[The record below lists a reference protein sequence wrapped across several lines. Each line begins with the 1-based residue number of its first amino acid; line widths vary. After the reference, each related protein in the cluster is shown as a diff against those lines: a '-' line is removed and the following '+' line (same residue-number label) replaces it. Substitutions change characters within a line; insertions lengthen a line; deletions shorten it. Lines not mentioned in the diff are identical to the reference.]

1 MSNMLAKSLAA
12 VLVYFTYLQFCA
24 CFVSRKFVPAPVRLR
39 LFDSET
45 YRKEAVSELQQPAVK
60 VARKTDPRSI
70 NKAIVETFSNT
81 ANSKADI
88 EKLRVYLKENLTQ
101 MNQINVITLMHRCGK
116 HKLDLFS
123 FIDMESTVN
132 LLDVKQSGVAT
143 AQGIAN
149 AVYSLQS
156 MTSNSFG
163 SLHLINVL
171 SEQLMASKEVFDGQ
185 AISNTLYGLKGM
197 STDTSEVRGMLRS
210 IQKTIERCLLIHTQG
225 KVDHVVEKKHTA
237 GYENDRFKSRDSGLM
252 SSGSSSA
259 SGLRMTP
266 QGIGSAFIGL
276 QGMSSS
282 NNDVKSILSVLAH
295 SIGQMTASNTGLDCQ
310 AIANVLVGLK
320 SSSSEHTEV
329 REVLVA
335 LSKNLKRNLAVFRD
349 IKPRELSMAL
359 QGLQG
364 MSSEHPQVEQLLEVL
379 CDGLDLRILDGRGL
393 ESKNN
398 GGFEFR
404 SGDEVGPALGGLKQM
419 SAENLQ
425 VRRLLQHIGRAMRAG
440 SGSSAPLP
448 YKATDNVLKNSTAHY
463 KKEAKAHIADHTS
476 TQSHRSLLHMN
487 EQNIAN
493 SLYGLQSMDC
503 RTKEVR
509 MILAVLAGEIM
520 GCDGRLSGRTIA
532 NSLYGTTIC
541 FYVFLKY
548 HTLLR
553 YATDVLFVWAICLI
567 F

>member
-1 MSNMLAKSLAA
+1 MRNMLTKSLAV
-12 VLVYFTYLQFCA
+12 VLVYLTYLHFCA
-24 CFVSRKFVPAPVRLR
+24 SFVRIKHATGPIRLL

-45 YRKEAVSELQQPAVK
+45 YRNEGVSELQQPAAKAV
-60 VARKTDPRSI
+60 RKTDPRSI

-81 ANSKADI
+81 ASSKADI
-88 EKLRVYLKENLTQ
+88 ERLRSYLKENLTQ

-123 FIDMESTVN
+123 FIDMESTVK
-132 LLDVKQSGVAT
+132 LLDVKESGVAT

-156 MTSNSFG
+156 MTSSSIG

-210 IQKTIERCLLIHTQG
+210 VHKTIERCLLVHTQG
-225 KVDHVVEKKHTA
+225 KVEQIVEKKNTFGH
-237 GYENDRFKSRDSGLM
+237 ENDRFKSRDSGLM
-252 SSGSSSA
+252 SSGSIA

-295 SIGQMTASNTGLDCQ
+295 SIVQMTASNTGLDCQ
-310 AIANVLVGLK
+310 AIANVLVGLR
-320 SSSSEHTEV
+320 SSSSEHIEV

-379 CDGLDLRILDGRGL
+379 CDGLDLRILDGKGQA
-393 ESKNN
+393 SKNN
-398 GGFEFR
+398 GGFEFK

-419 SAENLQ
+419 SAENVQ
-425 VRRLLQHIGRAMRAG
+425 VRRLLQHIGRAMRA
-440 SGSSAPLP
+440 SGGNTGTSSQS
-448 YKATDNVLKNSTAHY
+448 KATDSAQKNGTLHS
-463 KKEAKAHIADHTS
+463 KKEARAHSADHAS
-476 TQSHRSLLHMN
+476 TQPHRSLLHMN

-509 MILAVLAGEIM
+509 TILAVLAGEIM

-532 NSLYGTTIC
+532 NSLYGTMNIVKPLSIVYC
-541 FYVFLKY
+541 CKAIFSVANK
-548 HTLLR
+548 
-553 YATDVLFVWAICLI
+553 LFD
-567 F
+567 

>member
-1 MSNMLAKSLAA
+1 MLAKLLAV
-12 VLVYFTYLQFCA
+12 VLVYLTYLHFCA
-24 CFVSRKFVPAPVRLR
+24 SFVQIKCATAPIQFR

-45 YRKEAVSELQQPAVK
+45 YRNEGLSELQQPAVK
-60 VARKTDPRSI
+60 AVWKTDPRSI
-70 NKAIVETFSNT
+70 NKAIVETFSSS
-81 ANSKADI
+81 ASSKADV
-88 EKLRVYLKENLTQ
+88 ERLRSYLKENLTQ

-123 FIDMESTVN
+123 FIDMESTVK
-132 LLDVKQSGVAT
+132 LLDVKESGVAT

-156 MTSNSFG
+156 MTSNSVG

-210 IQKTIERCLLIHTQG
+210 VHKTIERCLLIQTQG
-225 KVDHVVEKKHTA
+225 KVEQIVEKKNTFGHD
-237 GYENDRFKSRDSGLM
+237 NDRFKSRDFGPM
-252 SSGSSSA
+252 SSSSTFA

-295 SIGQMTASNTGLDCQ
+295 SIIQMTASNTGLDCQ
-310 AIANVLVGLK
+310 AIANVLVGLR
-320 SSSSEHTEV
+320 SSSSEHIEV

-379 CDGLDLRILDGRGL
+379 CDGLDLRILDGKGQA
-393 ESKNN
+393 SKNN
-398 GGFEFR
+398 CGFEFR

-419 SAENLQ
+419 SAENVQ
-425 VRRLLQHIGRAMRAG
+425 VRRLLQHIGRAMIASGG
-440 SGSSAPLP
+440 STGTLSQS
-448 YKATDNVLKNSTAHY
+448 KATDSAQKNGTAHS
-463 KKEAKAHIADHTS
+463 KKEARAHSADNSS
-476 TQSHRSLLHMN
+476 TQPHRSLLHMN

-503 RTKEVR
+503 RTREVR
-509 MILAVLAGEIM
+509 TILAVLAGEIT

-532 NSLYGTTIC
+532 NSLYGTMSSIQ
-541 FYVFLKY
+541 YL
-548 HTLLR
+548 
-553 YATDVLFVWAICLI
+553 
-567 F
+567 

>member
-1 MSNMLAKSLAA
+1 MSSMLAKSLAV
-12 VLVYFTYLQFCA
+12 VLVYFTYLHFCA
-24 CFVSRKFVPAPVRLR
+24 SFVSRNHATAPARFR

-45 YRKEAVSELQQPAVK
+45 YRKEGVNELQQPAVK
-60 VARKTDPRSI
+60 ALRKTDPRSI
-70 NKAIVETFSNT
+70 NKAIVETFSNA

-88 EKLRVYLKENLTQ
+88 ERLRSYLKENLAQ

-123 FIDMESTVN
+123 FIDMESTVK
-132 LLDVKQSGVAT
+132 LLDIKQSGVAT

-156 MTSNSFG
+156 MTSNSIG
-163 SLHLINVL
+163 SLHLVNVL

-197 STDTSEVRGMLRS
+197 STDTSEVRGILRS
-210 IQKTIERCLLIHTQG
+210 VHKTIERCLLIHTQG
-225 KVDHVVEKKHTA
+225 KVDHVIEKKSSVGHD
-237 GYENDRFKSRDSGLM
+237 NDRFKSRDSGLM
-252 SSGSSSA
+252 SSGYA
-259 SGLRMTP
+259 FVSGLRMTP

-379 CDGLDLRILDGRGL
+379 CDGLDLRVLDGKGQ
-393 ESKNN
+393 ESKTN

-419 SAENLQ
+419 SAENVQ
-425 VRRLLQHIGRAMRAG
+425 VRRLLQHIGRAMRAR
-440 SGSSAPLP
+440 SNNYASHQSKVA
-448 YKATDNVLKNSTAHY
+448 DSVQKNGTTHS
-463 KKEAKAHIADHTS
+463 KKDSKAHTADHAS
-476 TQSHRSLLHMN
+476 SHPHRSLLHMN

-509 MILAVLAGEIM
+509 TILAVLAGEII

-532 NSLYGTTIC
+532 NSLYGTMIGP
-541 FYVFLKY
+541 YIVINID
-548 HTLLR
+548 R
-553 YATDVLFVWAICLI
+553 LFV
-567 F
+567 